1 MKNFVLHCMS
11 FKIVNV
17 SCHPLKKTFDLICH
31 RKQHVKVLLV
41 FHFISRDFEFPWHCI
56 VATKEDSGINTC
68 TAKVDVFMKLALE
81 LAEVGPKYVVSFL
94 LSSLYC
100 EEHPTR

>member
-1 MKNFVLHCMS
+1 MS
-11 FKIVNV
+11 FIIVNV
-17 SCHPLKKTFDLICH
+17 SCHPLNKTFDLIYY
-31 RKQHVKVLLV
+31 RKQYVEVLLV
-41 FHFISRDFEFPWHCI
+41 FRFISRDFEVPWHCI
-56 VATKEDSGINTC
+56 AAKKEDSGINTC

-81 LAEVGPKYVVSFL
+81 LAEVGPKYVVSFF